1 MLGMTYSQF
10 WDGDPGLAVSYV
22 KAHDLKRQERNQE
35 MWMQGLY
42 VYKAIQCFAPI
53 LVANPRKGAKPE
65 HYFDKPLPLNAE
77 QAEKQERNAK
87 KEKAMAYMQ
96 DRMSKVNQR
105 FRQGKSGE

>member
-1 MLGMTYSQF
+1 MTYTQF
-10 WDGDPGLAVSYV
+10 WDEDPELAVFYI

-42 VYKAIQCFAPI
+42 VYKAIECFVPV
-53 LVANPRKGAKPE
+53 LVSSPRKGAKVERYLDHLIPI
-65 HYFDKPLPLNAE
+65 NGE
-77 QAEKQERNAK
+77 QADKQERNIR

-105 FRQGKSGE
+105 FLQGKSGE